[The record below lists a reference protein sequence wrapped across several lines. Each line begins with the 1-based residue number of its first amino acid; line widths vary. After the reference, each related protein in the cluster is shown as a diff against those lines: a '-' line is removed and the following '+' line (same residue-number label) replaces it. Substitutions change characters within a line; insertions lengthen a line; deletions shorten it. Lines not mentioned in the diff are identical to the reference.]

1 MFTWL
6 PSSMVE
12 KESTMIKQ
20 YSSHLH
26 RPRIKLTASS
36 SFSFMR
42 WHVKEMN
49 QVKNIQN
56 IDKVE
61 PPLLMLSCME
71 ISLYGYPHVASLL
84 TQSYQKMMD
93 TRSQCY
99 RCGQR
104 FSVPPN
110 TATIMCPSCKFETKT
125 QSFERLKSQDG
136 GQISF
141 RSFIKTARTKLSLAV
156 ALGSSK
162 SNKSL
167 NCKPSTLLF
176 SESLSG
182 LRPCRKRALLI
193 GVTYKNSKH
202 KLKGTIIDVKDFR
215 GLLMDTFT
223 FPKEG
228 HSCSHRGGA
237 GARFCPNKEEYTEF
251 LQNGS
256 WRDCMAGD
264 SLWCSILG
272 HGVRQFDFDSD
283 ESDGFDETIC
293 PVDFVEVG
301 TIRDDEIKS
310 AIVRPLKKGVTLNAI
325 VDACHS
331 GTVLDLP
338 YVYNRKAKKWE
349 ISNRLS
355 EDEKHTDR
363 GLAIS
368 IAACEDRQ
376 VAADTSSCI
385 GKSSINGGAMT
396 SVLIQIVK
404 KNPTITYGK
413 RLDSIHEDI
422 EKANKEG
429 CLPGI
434 LKRMLNN
441 FYHRYTH

>member
-1 MFTWL
+1 
-6 PSSMVE
+6 
-12 KESTMIKQ
+12 
-20 YSSHLH
+20 
-26 RPRIKLTASS
+26 
-36 SFSFMR
+36 
-42 WHVKEMN
+42 
-49 QVKNIQN
+49 
-56 IDKVE
+56 
-61 PPLLMLSCME
+61 
-71 ISLYGYPHVASLL
+71 
-84 TQSYQKMMD
+84 MMD

-141 RSFIKTARTKLSLAV
+141 RSFIKTARTKLSRSGT
-156 ALGSSK
+156 GSSK

-182 LRPCRKRALLI
+182 LRPCRQRALLI

-202 KLKGTIIDVKDFR
+202 KLKGTIIDVKGFR

-223 FPKEG
+223 FP
-228 HSCSHRGGA
+228 
-237 GARFCPNKEEYTEF
+237 EEDIRVLTEEEPEPDF
-251 LQNGS
+251 VPTKKNIQNS
-256 WRDCMAGD
+256 FKWLVEDCMAGD
-264 SLWCSILG
+264 SLVFYFSG

-283 ESDGFDETIC
+283 ESDGFDEAIC

-301 TIRDDEIKS
+301 TITDDEIKS
-310 AIVRPLKKGVTLNAI
+310 AIVRPLKKGVTLNAV

-413 RLDSIHEDI
+413 LLDSIHEDI
-422 EKANKEG
+422 EEANKEG

-441 FYHRYTH
+441 FLSQKPQLSASEEFNVNSRFLILQ

>member
-1 MFTWL
+1 
-6 PSSMVE
+6 
-12 KESTMIKQ
+12 
-20 YSSHLH
+20 
-26 RPRIKLTASS
+26 
-36 SFSFMR
+36 
-42 WHVKEMN
+42 
-49 QVKNIQN
+49 
-56 IDKVE
+56 
-61 PPLLMLSCME
+61 
-71 ISLYGYPHVASLL
+71 
-84 TQSYQKMMD
+84 MMD

-141 RSFIKTARTKLSLAV
+141 RSFIKTARTKLSRSGT
-156 ALGSSK
+156 GSSK

-182 LRPCRKRALLI
+182 LRPCRQRALLI

-202 KLKGTIIDVKDFR
+202 KLKGTIIDVKGFR

-223 FPKEG
+223 FPEEG
-228 HSCSHRGGA
+228 IRVLT
-237 GARFCPNKEEYTEF
+237 EEEPEPDFVPTKKNI
-251 LQNGS
+251 QNS
-256 WRDCMAGD
+256 FKWLVEDCMAGD
-264 SLWCSILG
+264 SLVFYFSG

-301 TIRDDEIKS
+301 TITDDEIKS
-310 AIVRPLKKGVTLNAI
+310 AIVRPLKKGVTLNAV

-413 RLDSIHEDI
+413 LLDSIHEDI
-422 EKANKEG
+422 EEANKEG

-441 FYHRYTH
+441 FLSQVSSLIYIYLSSILLKKCFHERETTCK

>member
-1 MFTWL
+1 
-6 PSSMVE
+6 
-12 KESTMIKQ
+12 
-20 YSSHLH
+20 
-26 RPRIKLTASS
+26 
-36 SFSFMR
+36 
-42 WHVKEMN
+42 
-49 QVKNIQN
+49 
-56 IDKVE
+56 
-61 PPLLMLSCME
+61 
-71 ISLYGYPHVASLL
+71 
-84 TQSYQKMMD
+84 MMD

-110 TATIMCPSCKFETKT
+110 TATIMCPSCRFETKT

-141 RSFIKTARTKLSLAV
+141 RSFIETARTKLSRSGT
-156 ALGSSK
+156 GSSK

-193 GVTYKNSKH
+193 GVTYKNSKQ
-202 KLKGTIIDVKDFR
+202 KLKGTIIDVKGFR

-223 FPKEG
+223 FPKEDI
-228 HSCSHRGGA
+228 RVLT
-237 GARFCPNKEEYTEF
+237 EEEPEPDFVPTKKNI
-251 LQNGS
+251 QNS
-256 WRDCMAGD
+256 FKWLVEDCMAGD
-264 SLWCSILG
+264 SLVFYFSG

-283 ESDGFDETIC
+283 ESDGFDESIC
-293 PVDFVEVG
+293 PVDFVEAG
-301 TIRDDEIKS
+301 TITDDEIKS

-349 ISNRLS
+349 ISKRLS

-404 KNPTITYGK
+404 KNPTLTYGK
-413 RLDSIHEDI
+413 LLDSIHEDI

-441 FYHRYTH
+441 FLSQKPQLSASKEFNVNSRFLILQ